1 MFRSLLFIP
10 GNNPSMIQNA
20 DIFPADGIIF
30 DLEDSVDV
38 SEKDNARNLVMN
50 YLNAGSNYPSLI
62 VLRINPVQSE
72 FIEQDLEL
80 LQTNKIDYILLP
92 KADLESL
99 GILDQHL
106 VKYEN
111 STNSNKIKVIA
122 LIESA
127 RSIIEANEI
136 GAHERVIGLLLGA
149 EDLSSELEIDRSNT
163 GEEILFARSKIIY
176 AAAANGIIS
185 IDTPNTSINNDD
197 LLEVDCLNA
206 KRLGMK
212 AKTAIHPNQLEL
224 INTIFSPS
232 RNEIHW
238 AQTVLKE
245 KENNK
250 GKGAFSVQ
258 GKMID
263 KPLIQKAETIIQ
275 KAKKYKL
282 L

>member
-20 DIFPADGIIF
+20 DIFPADAIIF

-72 FIEQDLEL
+72 FIEQDLKL

-99 GILDQHL
+99 QTLDQYL
-106 VKYEN
+106 VKYDG
-111 STNSNKIKVIA
+111 STNSDNVKVIA

-127 RSIIEANEI
+127 KSVIEVNEI
-136 GAHERVIGLLLGA
+136 AAHKRVIGLLLGA
-149 EDLSSELEIDRSNT
+149 EDLSSELEIERSNT

-176 AAAANGIIS
+176 AAAANRIIS
-185 IDTPNTSINNDD
+185 IDTPNTFINNDD
-197 LLEVDCLNA
+197 LLETDCLNA

-224 INTIFSPS
+224 INTIFSLS
-232 RNEIHW
+232 QNEIHW

-245 KENNK
+245 KEVHK